1 MQLSSEKK
9 ILIDGKDLCEIL
21 SAYGWKFYKFY
32 SEFFR
37 KMMNIASFCNA
48 RLAVWL
54 RLENLFFISIIL
66 ST

>member
-1 MQLSSEKK
+1 
-9 ILIDGKDLCEIL
+9 
-21 SAYGWKFYKFY
+21 
-32 SEFFR
+32 
-37 KMMNIASFCNA
+37 MMNIASFCNA

>member
-37 KMMNIASFCNA
+37 KMMNIASFYNA

>member
-1 MQLSSEKK
+1 MV
-9 ILIDGKDLCEIL
+9 KDLCEIL

-37 KMMNIASFCNA
+37 KMMNIASFYNA